1 MVSVFTPTHEPKFLQ
16 DLFTT
21 LKEQTYS
28 NWEWVIIPNN
38 GAVIPDFKDK
48 RVKVYPFEK
57 TGFKIGELKNFA
69 CSKCK
74 GDILLELDHDDLLTP
89 DCLEEV
95 VKAFDSDPEITMV
108 YSNFA
113 QVDMD
118 FKPKTWSAYYGWEFR
133 DFDYKGHIV
142 KEAISPPPIPSNL
155 GRIWYA
161 PNHVRAWRAKDY
173 WRIGGHDVTM
183 KISDDHDIVARNY
196 LYGKIHH
203 INKCLYIYRV
213 HGKNT
218 WLGLTQEIE
227 DTMWDNYVKYIFPMI
242 EKWADENK
250 LIKLDLCGG
259 VNPRKGYTSIDRQNA
274 DIVAD
279 LDKKWP
285 LKDNSVGVIYA
296 NDAVEHLKDP
306 IHTMNEAHRVLAHG
320 GYFMINVPSTDGRG
334 AFCDPTHRSFWN
346 IRSFEYYTKANMRK
360 FIEPECKCEFQVM
373 KLNNGTQYS
382 DKVPYVF
389 AHLIAL
395 KDGLRF
401 HGAYDWYRER
411 TTLSKG
417 VDVPLYENA
426 RYEWAKSM
434 VKGKTILEIGC
445 SNGYGSQY
453 FKGFDYLGIDN
464 SQPIIDSAIKEYGD
478 KFKCADIHDFKLG
491 QYDNIVIFECLE
503 HLEDGRELAQ
513 ELKKHCKQLLA
524 SVPYNENKGDLGGH
538 HKIHNLTEKD
548 FPGFEYKF
556 MRKDGKIYDSPDDG
570 FNLILLKS

>member
-1 MVSVFTPTHEPKFLQ
+1 MVSIFTPTHEPKFLQ

-21 LKEQTYS
+21 LKEQTYT
-28 NWEWVIIPNN
+28 NWEWVIVPNN
-38 GAVIPDFKDK
+38 GAVIPDFKDE

-74 GDILLELDHDDLLTP
+74 SEILIEADHDDLLTP

-95 VKAFDSDPEITMV
+95 VKAFDSDQEITMV

-113 QVDMD
+113 QIDMD
-118 FKPKTWSAYYGWEFR
+118 FKPKTWSTYYGWEFR

-218 WLGLTQEIE
+218 WLGLTKEIE
-227 DTMWDNYVKYIFPMI
+227 DTMWDNYVKYIFLMI

-274 DIVAD
+274 DIVGD

-320 GYFMINVPSTDGRG
+320 GYFMINVPSTDGQG
-334 AFCDPTHRSFWN
+334 AFCDPTHKSFWN
-346 IRSFEYYTKANMRK
+346 FRSFRYYTEAGMRK

-373 KLNNGTQYS
+373 KLSNGTQYS

-411 TTLSKG
+411 TTL
-417 VDVPLYENA
+417 
-426 RYEWAKSM
+426 
-434 VKGKTILEIGC
+434 
-445 SNGYGSQY
+445 
-453 FKGFDYLGIDN
+453 
-464 SQPIIDSAIKEYGD
+464 
-478 KFKCADIHDFKLG
+478 
-491 QYDNIVIFECLE
+491 
-503 HLEDGRELAQ
+503 
-513 ELKKHCKQLLA
+513 
-524 SVPYNENKGDLGGH
+524 
-538 HKIHNLTEKD
+538 
-548 FPGFEYKF
+548 
-556 MRKDGKIYDSPDDG
+556 
-570 FNLILLKS
+570 